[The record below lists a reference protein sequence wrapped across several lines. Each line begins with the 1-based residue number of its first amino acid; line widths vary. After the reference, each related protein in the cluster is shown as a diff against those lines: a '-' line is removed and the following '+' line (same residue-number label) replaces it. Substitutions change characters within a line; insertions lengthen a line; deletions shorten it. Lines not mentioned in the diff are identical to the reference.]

1 MNLTLNGLTALRVIR
16 AIRGKALSGNLQ
28 RRCDLASPDPSP
40 SARWTKNRL
49 VKAVDHLRPTIDYP
63 SHKLDVLVGSSD
75 QRLQTKGVRCTY
87 RTREY
92 PSQAFVDT
100 GNGIVVSGPELV
112 FVELA
117 RVMDPAVH
125 LLLGMELCGRFSR
138 SAINPRSGTVTYDI
152 EPATSVERLRAF
164 AREAHWIR
172 GAEQA
177 LATIDEIVEN
187 AWSPTEALIAALITL
202 PHDSLGYDL
211 WPIILNSRKELGERL
226 VMTSDV
232 SSRVPDIL
240 VAGTNVGLNYD
251 GKDHFRLEEIADAA
265 VALDR
270 DPGNVALARELE
282 RALHDARA
290 RIVADKRRDRDLM
303 AMGYTIFSV
312 TKEDLEEQG
321 GFDRVMMQV
330 IEAIEASGKRDLSEL
345 RRVMSQQDLARAR
358 QDFIWSLMPGARAI
372 EARRRLEVWRRIES
386 HDFEIEFTM
395 IDGKLR
401 IISMREL

>member
-16 AIRGKALSGNLQ
+16 AIRGKALPGSLQ

-75 QRLQTKGVRCTY
+75 QRLQTKGIRCTY

-164 AREAHWIR
+164 VREAHWIR

-177 LATIDEIVEN
+177 LATIDEI
-187 AWSPTEALIAALITL
+187 
-202 PHDSLGYDL
+202 
-211 WPIILNSRKELGERL
+211 
-226 VMTSDV
+226 
-232 SSRVPDIL
+232 
-240 VAGTNVGLNYD
+240 
-251 GKDHFRLEEIADAA
+251 
-265 VALDR
+265 
-270 DPGNVALARELE
+270 AR
-282 RALHDARA
+282 
-290 RIVADKRRDRDLM
+290 
-303 AMGYTIFSV
+303 
-312 TKEDLEEQG
+312 
-321 GFDRVMMQV
+321 
-330 IEAIEASGKRDLSEL
+330 
-345 RRVMSQQDLARAR
+345 
-358 QDFIWSLMPGARAI
+358 MPGHPQ
-372 EARRRLEVWRRIES
+372 RRSSPHSSLCLTTR
-386 HDFEIEFTM
+386 
-395 IDGKLR
+395 
-401 IISMREL
+401 